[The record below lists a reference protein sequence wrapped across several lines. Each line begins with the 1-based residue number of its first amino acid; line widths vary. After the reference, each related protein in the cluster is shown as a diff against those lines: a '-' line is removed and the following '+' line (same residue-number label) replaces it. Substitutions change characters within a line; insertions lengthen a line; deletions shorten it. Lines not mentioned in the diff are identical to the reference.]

1 MIKFILNDITFVEL
15 EKFLKDNN
23 IPLTK
28 TFDVIFQDIDVN
40 KLTVNFDNAIIN
52 QNNNK

>member
-1 MIKFILNDITFVEL
+1 MTKFILNDITFVEL
-15 EKFLKDNN
+15 EKFLKENN

-40 KLTVNFDNAIIN
+40 KLTFNIDKAIIYKDN
-52 QNNNK
+52 PN